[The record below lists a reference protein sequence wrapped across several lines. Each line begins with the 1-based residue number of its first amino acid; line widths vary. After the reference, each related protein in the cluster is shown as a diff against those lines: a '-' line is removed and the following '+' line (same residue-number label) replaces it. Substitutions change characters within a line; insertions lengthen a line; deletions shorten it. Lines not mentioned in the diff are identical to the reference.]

1 MKLSL
6 LSRRSALAS
15 LSGLFAI
22 PFGPAV
28 LAVDERRKGFIDRAV
43 EMKRLTESRG
53 DQAYGA
59 VIMLD
64 EEIVGFGP
72 SRVIEKKDW
81 TAHAEREAIRDAQ
94 ARLRKNDLS
103 DCVMYS
109 TSRPCENCEGAV
121 ANANIARMFYGADA
135 TDAGPP
141 RSPSGP
147 TR

>member
-1 MKLSL
+1 MRLSL

-15 LSGLFAI
+15 LVAVFAL
-22 PFGPAV
+22 PFGPAAV
-28 LAVDERRKGFIDRAV
+28 AVDERRKSFVAKAF
-43 EMKRLTESRG
+43 EMKRLAESRG

-59 VIMLD
+59 VIVRG

-72 SRVIEKKDW
+72 SRVTEKKDW
-81 TAHAEREAIRDAQ
+81 TAHAEREAIRNAQ
-94 ARLRKNDLS
+94 SRLGTNDLS

-109 TSRPCENCEGAV
+109 TSRPCENCEGAA

-141 RSPSGP
+141 RSASGP

>member
-22 PFGPAV
+22 PFGPAA
-28 LAVDERRKGFIDRAV
+28 LAVDERRKGFIDRAF
-43 EMKRLTESRG
+43 EMKRLAESKG

-59 VIMLD
+59 VIVRG
-64 EEIVGFGP
+64 EEIVGFGQ

-94 ARLRKNDLS
+94 ARLRTNDLS

-109 TSRPCENCEGAV
+109 TSRPCENCEGAA
-121 ANANIARMFYGADA
+121 ANANIARMFYGASV
-135 TDAGPP
+135 TDAGRP
-141 RSPSGP
+141 RSASGP